1 MGQHSTSGAAGRARP
16 ALVSMHQ
23 RDVGGQHEHVGMGTW
38 GKERQGWER
47 AVRSCE
53 GTQESGAP
61 HVHQAQAL
69 QERASPSFLRS
80 ERSRFRMS
88 LL

>member
-1 MGQHSTSGAAGRARP
+1 
-16 ALVSMHQ
+16 MHQ

-61 HVHQAQAL
+61 HVHQAQAVHGL
-69 QERASPSFLRS
+69 LVGSPPRKGLSQFFALRAFKV
-80 ERSRFRMS
+80 
-88 LL
+88 